1 MNRKPAAAQRV
12 RRVRGRL
19 LGWLLGSGGAGG
31 LPPGAAAAVEQVP
44 SADDAPAPPSL
55 LDEEDSGR
63 AALLGLAAGR
73 ADGEEAKIAAP
84 PRDVRPQIPR
94 DMFRVNVSLPAN
106 LDVQEQKEVSVRITN
121 ISGTGMAFLYDSAD
135 PLLPTG
141 NWLDLALPNRPKPL
155 ELELLVVRS
164 RLHMGPAGQD
174 QQIVHARFPSIRR
187 NEQDA
192 IIAYINNIRL
202 YESKQFTVAAK
213 VMLEVVTGRRRFA
226 KFNGETIEIRPDM
239 MRLLMDDF
247 DAIVGAEV
255 MLTVM
260 APKFADHID
269 VEDVKV
275 EKVEIISPR
284 KAEVEVSLAKPD
296 DSVLLFIRKHYPG
309 VARGR
314 R

>member
-1 MNRKPAAAQRV
+1 MNRKPAAQP
-12 RRVRGRL
+12 RRRGF
-19 LGWLLGSGGAGG
+19 LGWLLGSGA
-31 LPPGAAAAVEQVP
+31 PPQARPPAVAP
-44 SADDAPAPPSL
+44 PAAPAA
-55 LDEEDSGR
+55 EEPAAPFLQEDDDPGR
-63 AALLGLAAGR
+63 VALLGFAADR
-73 ADGEEAKIAAP
+73 AQGVEPPPDGEPEPEPAV
-84 PRDVRPQIPR
+84 DERPQIPR
-94 DMFRVNVSLPAN
+94 DMFRVNVNLPAY
-106 LDVQEQKEVSVRITN
+106 LDVEEKKEVQVRITN
-121 ISGTGMAFLYDSAD
+121 ISGTGLAFVYESTE
-135 PLLPTG
+135 PLPATG

-155 ELELLVVRS
+155 EIELLIVRS
-164 RLHMGPAGQD
+164 RPHMGPGGRQE
-174 QQIVHARFPSIRR
+174 QIVHARLPSIRR

-247 DAIVGAEV
+247 DAIAGAEV
-255 MLTVM
+255 MLTIM

-275 EKVEIISPR
+275 ERVEIISAR

-309 VARGR
+309 VAKGR

>member
-1 MNRKPAAAQRV
+1 MNRRPAARGAS
-12 RRVRGRL
+12 RGRL
-19 LGWLLGSGGAGG
+19 LGWLRGARGVASSKAE
-31 LPPGAAAAVEQVP
+31 AADPVAAPMEEP
-44 SADDAPAPPSL
+44 DAPFMFE
-55 LDEEDSGR
+55 DEDPGR
-63 AALLGLAAGR
+63 VALLGLAADRTEGSE
-73 ADGEEAKIAAP
+73 AEAAEPEAAGPEED
-84 PRDVRPQIPR
+84 RLQIPR
-94 DMFRVNVSLPAN
+94 DMFRVNVNMPAH
-106 LDVQEQKEVSVRITN
+106 LDVQQSKEVAVRITN
-121 ISGTGMAFLYDSAD
+121 ISGTGFAFLYESTE
-135 PLLPTG
+135 PLLPNN

-155 ELELLVVRS
+155 ELELLIVRS
-164 RLHMGPAGQD
+164 RLHLGPAGQE

-226 KFNGETIEIRPDM
+226 KFNGETIEIRPDQ

-255 MLTVM
+255 MLTIM
-260 APKFADHID
+260 APKFADHLD

-284 KAEVEVSLAKPD
+284 KAEVEVTLAKPD

-309 VARGR
+309 VSKARR
-314 R
+314 